1 MSIKFDVTEA
11 VGEVRRA
18 LDAHGFAPRDA
29 DPTDFQSGADSA
41 LRFKVGTKYGE
52 VTVQIVREGRPVEPI
67 RATNS
72 EGLVR
77 LINRVDALAAA
88 HDKAIK

>member
-1 MSIKFDVTEA
+1 MSDGFNVTKA
-11 VGEVRRA
+11 VAEIRYT
-18 LDAHGFAPRDA
+18 LNAHGFTPRDA
-29 DPTDFQSGADSA
+29 DATDFQSGGDSA

-52 VTVQIVREGRPVEPI
+52 VTVQVVREGRPVEPV

-77 LINRVDALAAA
+77 LINRVDALADA
-88 HDKAIK
+88 HNRATQ

>member
-1 MSIKFDVTEA
+1 MTKFNVTEA

-18 LDAHGFAPRDA
+18 LAAHGFAPRDA
-29 DPTDFQSGADSA
+29 DPTDYQSGADSA

-52 VTVQIVREGRPVEPI
+52 VTVQIIREGRPMEPV

-77 LINRVDALAAA
+77 VVNRVDALAAA
-88 HDKAIK
+88 HNKAIQ

>member
-1 MSIKFDVTEA
+1 MSIEFDVTEA
-11 VGEVRRA
+11 VEEIRWA
-18 LDAHGFAPRDA
+18 LAAHGFTPRDA
-29 DPTDFQSGADSA
+29 DPTDFQNGADST

-52 VTVQIVREGRPVEPI
+52 VTVQIIREDRPVEPI

-77 LINRVDALAAA
+77 VINRVDALAAA
-88 HDKAIK
+88 HNRDTK

>member
-11 VGEVRRA
+11 VEEIRWA
-18 LDAHGFAPRDA
+18 LAAHGFTPRDA
-29 DPTDFQSGADSA
+29 DPTDFQNGADSA

-52 VTVQIVREGRPVEPI
+52 VTVQIVREDRPVEPI

-72 EGLVR
+72 GALVR
-77 LINRVDALAAA
+77 VINRVDALAAA
-88 HDKAIK
+88 HNKAIK